1 MFDYQNSALSADARA
16 ADLLRRMTLEEKA
29 AQTCM
34 MRGVEYATKPEPRHF
49 CSVAPDTV
57 FDTAQLE
64 ADFGA
69 DGIGFVHDMYS
80 TPVPFNILQRYF
92 IERLLLV
99 LVQYGC
105 VEVSACII
113 TDARKRVHRIQ
124 VCLNLFKDQF
134 FADPFLSYKRHLHI

>member
-57 FDTAQLE
+57 FEAGTA
-64 ADFGA
+64 
-69 DGIGFVHDMYS
+69 VM
-80 TPVPFNILQRYF
+80 ILGKDSD
-92 IERLLLV
+92 I
-99 LVQYGC
+99 
-105 VEVSACII
+105 
-113 TDARKRVHRIQ
+113 KKHMH
-124 VCLNLFKDQF
+124 LN
-134 FADPFLSYKRHLHI
+134 Y